1 MIIAVDFDGT
11 IVEDA
16 YPKIGEPVLFA
27 VDTLLEMQR
36 ARHQL
41 ILWTTRTGKPLEEAV
56 NWCKDQGIE
65 FYAVNKSYPEEKMD
79 ATVSRKINCDIFISS
94 KNVGEFMGW
103 GEMWQE
109 IQRLEGRGLHEV
121 EKPKSLIQRLF
132 NLFQS

>member
-16 YPKIGEPVLFA
+16 YPEIGEPMLFA

-41 ILWTTRTGKPLEEAV
+41 ILWTTRKGDKLDEAIK
-56 NWCKDQGIE
+56 WCKDQGIE
-65 FYAVNKSYPEEKMD
+65 FYAVNKSYPEELIKGE
-79 ATVSRKINCDIFISS
+79 ASRKVNCDIFISS
-94 KNVGEFMGW
+94 RNVGEFMGW

-109 IQRLEGRGLHEV
+109 IQRLEGKGLHEE
-121 EKPKSLIQRLF
+121 EKPKTVLERLL